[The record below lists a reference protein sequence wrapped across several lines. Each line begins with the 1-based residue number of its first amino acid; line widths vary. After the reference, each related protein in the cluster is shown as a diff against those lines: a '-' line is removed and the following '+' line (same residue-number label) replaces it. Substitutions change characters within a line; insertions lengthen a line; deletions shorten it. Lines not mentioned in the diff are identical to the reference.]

1 MKKICPRCNRRLVSI
16 SKKYCEVC
24 EAKANARHKEY
35 KRYRTDDKEQR
46 FYSDPDWIRKRDKIK
61 YTDNGYCLRCLNN
74 NDHRTIDTVH
84 HIVELK
90 EDWSKRFDDDNL
102 ISLCESCH
110 QVIHRQYK
118 TCEKKKAQ
126 DNLKAILRR
135 FRTR

>member
-24 EAKANARHKEY
+24 EAKANTRHKEY

-46 FYSDPDWIRKRDKIK
+46 FYSDPDWIRKREKIK
-61 YTDNGYCLRCLNN
+61 YTDNGYCLLCLNN
-74 NDHRTIDTVH
+74 NGHRTMDTVH

-90 EDWSKRFDDDNL
+90 EDWNKRFDDNNL

-110 QVIHRQYK
+110 QVVHRQYK
-118 TCEKKKAQ
+118 TCEKKKVQ
-126 DNLKAILRR
+126 DKLKAILRR
-135 FRTR
+135 FRVR

>member
-1 MKKICPRCNRRLVSI
+1 MKKICPRCNRRLVSF

-24 EAKANARHKEY
+24 EVKANARHKEY

-46 FYSDPDWIRKRDKIK
+46 FYSDPGWIRKREKIK
-61 YTDNGYCLRCLNN
+61 YTDNGYCLICLNN
-74 NDHRTIDTVH
+74 NYHRAMDTVH

-90 EDWSKRFDDDNL
+90 EDWNKRFDDDNL

-118 TCEKKKAQ
+118 TCEKKKVQ

-135 FRTR
+135 FRVR

>member
-24 EAKANARHKEY
+24 EAKSNTRHKEY

-46 FYSDPDWIRKRDKIK
+46 FYSDPDWIRKREKIK
-61 YTDNGYCLRCLNN
+61 YTDNGQCLLCLNN
-74 NDHRTIDTVH
+74 NDHRVMDTVH

-90 EDWSKRFDDDNL
+90 EDWSKRFEDDNL

-110 QVIHRQYK
+110 QVVHRQYK
-118 TCEKKKAQ
+118 TCEKKKVQ
-126 DNLKAILRR
+126 DKLKAILRR
-135 FRTR
+135 FRVR